1 MIRKILLTLLILIN
15 NLYSINIFMYKD
27 ISEDDSFNSLLRIN
41 KIKIEYIDNYKGVL
55 PNTLSS
61 GALANNDLIEKHYCT
76 SEQNLVNNGITI
88 VNILRSTQGYLLFHV
103 INNCSQYDEYN
114 LKQEEEKKSHKPQP
128 LKIIENTSIDER

>member
-1 MIRKILLTLLILIN
+1 MIKKTLLTLLILIN
-15 NLYSINIFMYKD
+15 NLYAINIFMYKD
-27 ISEDDSFNSLLRIN
+27 ISEDDSFKSLLRVN

-61 GALANNDLIEKHYCT
+61 GTLANNDLIEKHYCT

-103 INNCSQYDEYN
+103 ITDCSKYNEYN
-114 LKQEEEKKSHKPQP
+114 LKQEEEKKLHKPQP
-128 LKIIENTSIDER
+128 LKIIENTSIDRR